1 MREILE
7 DCKKV
12 TQGTIFSNARSN
24 DFYDEVYGI
33 LVNGR
38 CDLEHLNHYDNYLY
52 LPIIP
57 YKLWESKIAIK
68 KVLER
73 KYKDIINF
81 LTSYENTFS
90 YRALLYMPEHIDEI
104 IEQKIKKPK
113 DQEKIRCALF
123 FLKIY
128 EKYEKNIDFL
138 EKEINDFKT
147 FFSSDFDAIRKELI
161 DNKLPDSVYLENVDI
176 QEQNKQKT
184 DHYVVLITEIHSI
197 PKKAIIMLENG
208 IDLES
213 HEELKQFFGDNQII
227 IPCSTLTSPYIEH
240 LIQKMWELFRVGI
253 DRADNFEIQQNGGTS
268 I

>member
-7 DCKKV
+7 DCHKI
-12 TQGTIFSNARSN
+12 TQGTIFSNAKSN
-24 DFYDEVYGI
+24 DFHNNVYGI

-57 YKLWESKIAIK
+57 YKLWESKIAIN

-73 KYKDIINF
+73 KHKDIIKF
-81 LTSYENTFS
+81 LKSYEEKFS
-90 YRALLYMPEHIDEI
+90 YSALLYMPEHINET
-104 IEQKIKKPK
+104 IEQYIKKPK
-113 DQEKIRCALF
+113 DQEKIKNALF
-123 FLKIY
+123 FLKVY
-128 EKYEKNIDFL
+128 EKYEKNMDYL
-138 EKEINDFKT
+138 KKETDDFKT
-147 FFSSDFDAIRKELI
+147 YFSSDFNAIRKDLI

-176 QEQNKQKT
+176 QDQNKQQT
-184 DHYVVLITEIHSI
+184 GHYVVLITEIHSI
-197 PKKAIIMLENG
+197 PKKAILMLENG

-213 HEELKQFFGDNQII
+213 HEELKQFFGNDQLI

-240 LIQKMWELFRVGI
+240 LIQKMVDLFRVGI